1 VVTGYTSLI
10 QDGAFGEV
18 NPEVKK
24 ALGTITARSN
34 DLLKL
39 VSTILETTRLETGEA
54 TLMIEEVDLTE
65 FVGDLERTFG
75 DTANEQ
81 TALCWNYSPDLPLIK
96 TDGEKL
102 RYILQNLIN
111 NAIKFTVEGSVAV
124 SADYFPEKHEMLF
137 SVSDTGIGIP
147 YRARDL
153 IFEKFAQGD
162 SSDNRPHE
170 GAGLGLYIVK
180 KFTEL
185 LGGKVAVKSELG
197 KGSCFTV
204 KIPAETS
211 LAPRASA
218 RPETDHSFNQSG
230 KRKLLVSNER
240 RSS

>member
-1 VVTGYTSLI
+1 
-10 QDGAFGEV
+10 
-18 NPEVKK
+18 
-24 ALGTITARSN
+24 
-34 DLLKL
+34 
-39 VSTILETTRLETGEA
+39 
-54 TLMIEEVDLTE
+54 MIEEVDLTE

-81 TALCWNYSPDLPLIK
+81 TALSWNYSPDLPLIK

-111 NAIKFTVEGSVAV
+111 NAIKFTVEGAIAV

-147 YRARDL
+147 YRAREL

-185 LGGKVAVKSELG
+185 LGGKVAVKSEIG

-230 KRKLLVSNER
+230 QRKLLVSNER